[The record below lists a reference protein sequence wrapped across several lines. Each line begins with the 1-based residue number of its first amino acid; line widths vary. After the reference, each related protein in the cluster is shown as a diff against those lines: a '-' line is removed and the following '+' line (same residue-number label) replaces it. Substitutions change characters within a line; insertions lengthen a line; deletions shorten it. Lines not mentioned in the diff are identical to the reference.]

1 MHCPKCKAYTATEN
15 LLDVEVDVCPTCQ
28 GIWFDRNELSRIVG
42 TTQDISV
49 TGASMKETPYRCPR
63 CHQTLMEVPYTWDK
77 TMKVDMCAS
86 CEGIFLDAGELEKAS
101 AAVQAYQE
109 KFPQGR
115 IDNLRKRN
123 ALREALTTAYGT
135 EAPASKAMG
144 AERVAFMKKVYSLL
158 TATLGLTVGGIV
170 FGRATGLWQLWPLWS
185 IGSFIVF
192 LILIFGVR
200 RIPTVNLVFLAI
212 YTFMSGLGL
221 SGIVEAFVQAG
232 AGILVL
238 QAFLITLG
246 VFGALTGYIFVTKK
260 DLSGWGPWLFVM
272 LLVLVLSGIVM
283 IFFSTPMAD
292 FIWSVL
298 GALLFCGFILYDTS
312 RIMLKYGTDEYVSA
326 CIDLYLDFI
335 NLFLDILRILARL
348 RS

>member
-1 MHCPKCKAYTATEN
+1 MHCPKCKAYTATET

-42 TTQDISV
+42 TTKDIAL
-49 TGASMKETPYRCPR
+49 TGASMKQTNYRCPR
-63 CHQTLMEVPYTWDK
+63 CHQMLMEVPYTWDK
-77 TMKVDMCAS
+77 TMLVDMCPG
-86 CEGIFLDAGELEKAS
+86 CEGIYLDAGELEKAS
-101 AAVQAYQE
+101 AAVSAYQA
-109 KFPQGR
+109 KFPQKR
-115 IDNLRKRN
+115 IDSLRRRN
-123 ALREALTTAYGT
+123 ARAEALTSAYGT
-135 EAPASKAMG
+135 EEPASKSTME
-144 AERVAFMKKVYSLL
+144 ERVSFMKKVYSLL
-158 TATLGLTVGGIV
+158 TATLGITVGGIV
-170 FGRATGLWQLWPLWS
+170 FGRATGLWQIWPLWA
-185 IGSFIVF
+185 IGSFVVF

-200 RIPTVNLVFLAI
+200 RVKTVNLVFLSI
-212 YTFMSGLGL
+212 YTFMEGLAL

-246 VFGALTGYIFVTKK
+246 VFGALTGYIFATKK

-272 LLVLVLSGIVM
+272 LLVLVLAGIVM

-312 RIMLKYGTDEYVSA
+312 RIMLKYSTDEYVSA